1 MEGGLGGFRE
11 ISFPFLHSIEFQG
24 HQCNYNFDGA
34 KPITKKIRLIFQ
46 LSYGQIIR
54 NSILEYRLVLSFES
68 KPVPFF
74 MVETHF
80 PFIFSSL

>member
-1 MEGGLGGFRE
+1 MEGGLSGSRE
-11 ISFPFLHSIEFQG
+11 IFFPFLRSIKFQAYR
-24 HQCNYNFDGA
+24 CIYKVDDA
-34 KPITKKIRLIFQ
+34 TPITEKTRLIYQ
-46 LSYGQIIR
+46 VSYGQIIR
-54 NSILEYRLVLSFES
+54 NSILEYRFVLSFES